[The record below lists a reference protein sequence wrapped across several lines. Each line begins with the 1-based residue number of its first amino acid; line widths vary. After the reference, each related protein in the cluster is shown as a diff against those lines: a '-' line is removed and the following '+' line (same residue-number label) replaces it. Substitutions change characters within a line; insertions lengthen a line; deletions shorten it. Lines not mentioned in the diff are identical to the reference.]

1 MSACGDDR
9 RFQTWIIE
17 ADADLVGLEGFDAI
31 LGDINGDLHLINCDL
46 QTWPRSLLPAFD
58 GPDVSRVD
66 LGGGNASLFL
76 SYSEKYVSYT

>member
-1 MSACGDDR
+1 MGACGDDR
-9 RFQTWIIE
+9 RFQTGIIE

-31 LGDINGDLHLINCDL
+31 LGDVDGDLHLINGDL
-46 QTWPRSLLPAFD
+46 HPWSRSLFPAFD

-66 LGGGNASLFL
+66 LGGGNASLLL

>member
-1 MSACGDDR
+1 MGACGDDR
-9 RFQTWIIE
+9 RFQTGIIE

-31 LGDINGDLHLINCDL
+31 LGDVNCDPHLINGDL
-46 QTWPRSLLPAFD
+46 QTWPRSLFPAFD

-66 LGGGNASLFL
+66 LGGGNASLLL